1 VPLRTD
7 APLADFITTLGQ
19 TGAPM
24 LGSTDVGDVSWKVPL
39 VQADGATVAIG
50 TPFHSWQMTA
60 QGKSPHAK
68 KGMVHVAKAMAATA
82 VEALRNPAL
91 LAAAKAD
98 HAART
103 AATPYVCPIP
113 PGVMPN
119 LQPRPK

>member
-1 VPLRTD
+1 
-7 APLADFITTLGQ
+7 
-19 TGAPM
+19 M

-60 QGKSPHAK
+60 HGKTKLAK
-68 KGMVHVAKAMAATA
+68 KGMVHVAKVMAATA
-82 VEALRNPAL
+82 VDVLRDDKL

-113 PGVMPN
+113 PDVKPN
-119 LQPRPK
+119 IQPRPAE